1 MKYYFAKKLS
11 ILLLLPIVFLFS
23 SCEKDK
29 HEDSTDFLTVNID
42 GTPQKFTNVLGKWNG
57 NSLEIRANKTINN
70 ENKEIL
76 ISLISD
82 VQKATAGN
90 YSLNN
95 NSPFVL
101 FSNFTG
107 GKIAYSF
114 SPSTQDQFDLNITT
128 LNSEKISGTFS
139 GVLVA
144 SDSTATDKMILT
156 EGVFNMP
163 MKP

>member
-1 MKYYFAKKLS
+1 MRIYFAKKLS
-11 ILLLLPIVFLFS
+11 ILLLLPIMFLYS
-23 SCEKDK
+23 SCEKDQ
-29 HEDSTDFLTVNID
+29 HEDTADFLTVNID
-42 GTPQKFTNVLGKWNG
+42 GTRQKFINVLGKWNG

-82 VQKATAGN
+82 AQKATAGN

-107 GKIAYSF
+107 GKIAYSL
-114 SPSTQDQFDLNITT
+114 SPSTQDQFDLIITT